1 MIRKRARVLAVPVLA
16 IALAANF
23 PLMAQQQPQQPT
35 PQQPPPEAKLQTAP
49 QQPPPAKTVLFQP
62 GVDLDSGQSAF
73 PNIFAPYTPLRIDRP
88 VLENTPRVETLIK
101 EGQMVLTLE
110 DAISLALENNLDIIV
125 ERYTPWIAEAGV
137 LRAKAG
143 LGTASGGFD
152 PQLNSTFSWFR
163 GSQPVLNPFL
173 AGTGVLQQLALT
185 NYRTDANFGY
195 TQGFPTGT
203 AFNISFNNSR
213 QSTTSA
219 SQLFNPA
226 VQSSVAFAFQQPLL
240 NGLGF
245 VSNKRFLRLA
255 RNTKRISD
263 LGFNNQIILTV
274 SAVQSMYW
282 NLVFAREDVKV
293 KQRSVELAQRLL
305 NDNKR
310 QVEIGT
316 LAPIEVV
323 RAEAE
328 VARTGQE
335 LIVAQTFLLQQ
346 QTLLKNAITK
356 DPLQDALATVEIVPA
371 DIISK
376 PPDFQVAPL
385 VEAVKEAWTSRPDV
399 RQAQIDLESR
409 EVTRKATRNE
419 MLPTLT
425 LSGQYGGQGLAGNSI
440 VTTTTPLGTFT
451 ADPNSPLVDSAG
463 NPVQVGGTPVFVGSP
478 NFAATSTLLPAGL
491 NDAWSRLFN
500 FEFPNYSVRLDLT
513 IPIRNRAAQADN
525 AQALLEERQSE
536 ARLRQLQNNIVV
548 EVRNAQIALE
558 QSRARVEA
566 AQKSRELQER
576 TLDAE
581 QKKYQLG
588 ASSIFFVI
596 QAQRDLAQAESAEVR
611 ALADLMI
618 AKVEYDRAL
627 GRTLQVNNIQIADAQ
642 GKGKGRTPNIPG
654 SIVGTLSNRTSAN
667 ANRSGK
673 Y

>member
-1 MIRKRARVLAVPVLA
+1 MTVKVGRILVVGALTF
-16 IALAANF
+16 ALAGNF
-23 PLMAQQQPQQPT
+23 PLRAQQAQQ
-35 PQQPPPEAKLQTAP
+35 QQPPPEAKLQTAP

-88 VLENTPRVETLIK
+88 VLENTPRVENLIK
-101 EGQMVLTLE
+101 EGQMILTLE

-152 PQLNSTFSWFR
+152 PVFTSLFNWNRSSI
-163 GSQPVLNPFL
+163 PINNPFL
-173 AGTGVLQQLALT
+173 AGTLTQTALT
-185 NYRTDANFGY
+185 NYTTGANFAY
-195 TQGFPTGT
+195 TQGFATGT
-203 AFNISFNNSR
+203 AYSISFNNR
-213 QSTTSA
+213 RDSTTSA
-219 SQLFNPA
+219 NTLLNPS
-226 VQSSVAFAFQQPLL
+226 VQSSLAFAFSQPLL

-356 DPLQDALATVEIVPA
+356 DPLQDNLATVEIVPA

-376 PPDFQVAPL
+376 PPDFEVAPL
-385 VEAVKEAWTSRPDV
+385 IDAVNQAWTSRPDV

-409 EVTRKATRNE
+409 GITRKATRNE

-425 LSGQYGGQGLAGNSI
+425 LSGQYGGTGLAGNSLA
-440 VTTTTPLGTFT
+440 TTTTPLGTFT
-451 ADPNSPLVDSAG
+451 ADPNSPMVDAAG
-463 NPVQVGGTPVFVGSP
+463 NPVQVGGMPVFVGSP
-478 NFAATSTLLPAGL
+478 NFASTSTLVPAGL
-491 NDAWSRLFN
+491 VDAWARLYN

-525 AQALLEERQSE
+525 AQAILEERQSE
-536 ARLRQLQNNIVV
+536 ARLRQLQNIIVV

-596 QAQRDLAQAESAEVR
+596 QAQRDLAQAESTEVR

-618 AKVEYDRAL
+618 ARVEYDRAL

-642 GKGKGRTPNIPG
+642 GKGRKTNIPG
-654 SIVGTLSNRTSAN
+654 SIVGTLSNRGGAN
-667 ANRSGK
+667 ANRGNASAHRSGK